1 MAGGGAFAG
10 GGILAS
16 AGSGGLGGGPASA
29 GQHPSVMA
37 AASLM
42 ASHLQ
47 AGQYH
52 KVGCAAPDPAAS
64 HSVQLLSAA
73 ATLLSRMGN
82 AIASHPF

>member
-10 GGILAS
+10 GGILAP
-16 AGSGGLGGGPASA
+16 AGSGGWGGGAPA
-29 GQHPSVMA
+29 GQHPSVLA

-52 KVGCAAPDPAAS
+52 KVGAGVYTP
-64 HSVQLLSAA
+64 V
-73 ATLLSRMGN
+73 
-82 AIASHPF
+82 